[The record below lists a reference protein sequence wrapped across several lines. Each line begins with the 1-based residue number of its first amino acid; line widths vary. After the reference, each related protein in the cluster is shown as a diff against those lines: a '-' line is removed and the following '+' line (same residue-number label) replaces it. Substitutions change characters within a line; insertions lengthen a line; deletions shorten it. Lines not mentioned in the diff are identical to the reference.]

1 MSYEFLLSMVAVLA
15 AGAWHYGSSGP
26 DKRENFRRWLS
37 EHTRRAKPV
46 VASSALRL
54 LFLCMFAGAAAI
66 TWSSA
71 KEIYDFRMSP
81 EPISRKDVFMLIL
94 NTFNVIAY
102 AGASGAFLLLTVAP
116 FPKQR
121 MPLILTE
128 GKPVRI
134 RLQGSTDAEALKQA
148 LHEGITVTVSID
160 SKRQVHIEADN
171 LDGISLSQLPATP
184 SSSTTIK
191 D

>member
-15 AGAWHYGSSGP
+15 AAAWHYGSSGP
-26 DKRENFRRWLS
+26 DKRENFRQWLS

-46 VASSALRL
+46 FASSALRL
-54 LFLCMFAGAAAI
+54 LFLCMLAGAAAI

-71 KEIYDFRMSP
+71 KEIYEFRMSP
-81 EPISRKDVFMLIL
+81 EPIARKDVFMLIL

-116 FPKQR
+116 LPKQR

-128 GKPVRI
+128 GKPLRI
-134 RLQGSTDAEALKQA
+134 RLQGSTDAEALQRA
-148 LHEGITVTVSID
+148 LRDGITVTVGID
-160 SKRQVHIEADN
+160 SKRQVHIEMDN
-171 LDGISLSQLPATP
+171 LDGISLSQTSEMP
-184 SSSTTIK
+184 STASTLK

>member
-46 VASSALRL
+46 IASSAIRL
-54 LFLCMFAGAAAI
+54 LFLCLLAGAAVIA
-66 TWSSA
+66 WSAA
-71 KEIYDFRMSP
+71 KEIYEFRVSS
-81 EPISRKDVFMLIL
+81 EPITRRDVFRLIL
-94 NTFNVIAY
+94 NTFNAIAY
-102 AGASGAFLLLTVAP
+102 AGASVAFLLLAIAP
-116 FPKQR
+116 LPKQR
-121 MPLILTE
+121 LPLILTE

-134 RLQGSTDAEALKQA
+134 RLQGSTDAEALKKA

-160 SKRQVHIEADN
+160 SKRHVHIEADN

>member
-1 MSYEFLLSMVAVLA
+1 MSYEFLLSMVAVIA

-37 EHTRRAKPV
+37 EHTKRAKPV

-54 LFLCMFAGAAAI
+54 LFLCMLAGAATI

-71 KEIYDFRMSP
+71 KEIYEFRVSA

-102 AGASGAFLLLTVAP
+102 AGASGAFLLLAVKP

-134 RLQGSTDAEALKQA
+134 CLRGSTDAEALKKA

-160 SKRQVHIEADN
+160 IKRQVHIEADN
-171 LDGISLSQLPATP
+171 LDGISLSQVPDA
-184 SSSTTIK
+184 STTSNTIK

>member
-1 MSYEFLLSMVAVLA
+1 
-15 AGAWHYGSSGP
+15 
-26 DKRENFRRWLS
+26 
-37 EHTRRAKPV
+37 
-46 VASSALRL
+46 
-54 LFLCMFAGAAAI
+54 
-66 TWSSA
+66 
-71 KEIYDFRMSP
+71 
-81 EPISRKDVFMLIL
+81 
-94 NTFNVIAY
+94 
-102 AGASGAFLLLTVAP
+102 
-116 FPKQR
+116 

>member
-1 MSYEFLLSMVAVLA
+1 MSYEFFLSLVAVLV

-37 EHTRRAKPV
+37 EHTQRAKPV

-54 LFLCMFAGAAAI
+54 LFLCMLAGAATI

-71 KEIYDFRMSP
+71 KEIYDFRTSA
-81 EPISRKDVFMLIL
+81 EPITRKDVFMLIL

-102 AGASGAFLLLTVAP
+102 AGASGAFLLLAVAP

-121 MPLILTE
+121 MPLILIE

-134 RLQGSTDAEALKQA
+134 RLQGSTDAEALKNA
-148 LHEGITVTVSID
+148 LQEGITVTVSID
-160 SKRQVHIEADN
+160 SKRQVHIEAEN
-171 LDGISLSQLPATP
+171 LDGISLSQLSDA
-184 SSSTTIK
+184 STKPNTIK

>member
-54 LFLCMFAGAAAI
+54 LFLCMLAGAATI

-71 KEIYDFRMSP
+71 KEIYEFRTSA
-81 EPISRKDVFMLIL
+81 EPIARKDVFMLIL

-102 AGASGAFLLLTVAP
+102 AGASGAFLLLAVAP
-116 FPKQR
+116 LPKQR
-121 MPLILTE
+121 LPLILTE

-134 RLQGSTDAEALKQA
+134 RLQGSTDAEALKKA
-148 LHEGITVTVSID
+148 LHEGITVTVSVD

-171 LDGISLSQLPATP
+171 LHGLSLSQLPATP
-184 SSSTTIK
+184 SSSSTIK